1 MRFAMRAL
9 AFGGG
14 YPALIV
20 VAALMDFRRAFA
32 FALARQ
38 AENGTSLF
46 EGLDYLLLA
55 EWVCIVAAA
64 RKADWGAVD
73 ASRLERA
80 LGLALA
86 AYGLFGVCGCSHWM
100 TMAACGLIA
109 TKLASRPGAR
119 WLGAA
124 IAIVGGQY
132 VFGWPLF
139 ASWRAPFAQIDARA
153 VHQLLAIAGQASD
166 YSDSSVRL
174 RGSAFAIRILA
185 GCATSSVVSAVAAAF
200 LIFSLCWRA
209 PLAAVARGLAAAVG
223 ACWIVNV
230 LRLALM
236 AQSEDDYRYWHD
248 GGGTAIVSLAMA
260 VVAYLTAAAVARVN
274 APAPP
279 VWPNERSPS

>member
-1 MRFAMRAL
+1 MRAF
-9 AFGGG
+9 AVGGG
-14 YPALIV
+14 YLALIV
-20 VAALMDFRRAFA
+20 AAAAMDFRRAFA
-32 FALARQ
+32 FALDRPAD
-38 AENGTSLF
+38 NWTSPF
-46 EGLDYLLLA
+46 DGLDYLLLA
-55 EWVCIVAAA
+55 EWVCIVATA

-73 ASRLERA
+73 ANRLERA

-86 AYGLFGVCGCSHWM
+86 AYGLFGVGGRSHWM

-109 TKLASRPGAR
+109 TKLALRPKAR
-119 WLGAA
+119 RLGAA

-139 ASWRAPFAQIDARA
+139 ASWRAAVAQFDART
-153 VHQLLAIAGQASD
+153 VHQLLAIAGQAND

-174 RGSAFAIRILA
+174 QGSAFAIKILA

-209 PLAAVARGLAAAVG
+209 PLAAVARGLAAAIG
-223 ACWIVNV
+223 GCWIVNV

-236 AQSEDDYRYWHD
+236 AQSEDDYRYWHN

-260 VVAYLTAAAVARVN
+260 MIAYLTAAAVARAG

-279 VWPNERSPS
+279 IWPNERSPS